1 MADLAERTRKI
12 IIEVL
17 DSDPGKVTD
26 DARFIDDLGADSLD
40 AVELLMSLEDE
51 FDVEVTDEQ
60 GYSADTVGKAI
71 ALVKQLVEG

>member
-17 DSDPGKVTD
+17 DADPGKVTD
-26 DARFIDDLGADSLD
+26 DARFIDDLGADSLA
-40 AVELLMSLEDE
+40 AVELLMSLEEE

-60 GYSADTVGKAI
+60 GYSTDTVGKAI